1 MESLDHLFSGPPVY
15 LDSVEAVYGPT
26 SRVVFP
32 TVTREVWADMVRCF
46 PGLRSVRYPSRGSYR
61 VLSFRLDQLG
71 DSEDSL
77 HSTLIVRGHYAR
89 GRVRFDRESTREF
102 SIYKDDTLVA
112 RTLVR
117 GDHCAWLYLQDT
129 ILDQCHRCPVVLI
142 KMPSLAKYLTQAQI
156 TEALMEWQDR
166 EKGAAGAQE
175 VRVLNRRDHFFE
187 LAHHGQTR
195 AAVVKKMVGHV
206 KCFFAIN
213 CLLAPLAIATITL
226 ALLEQTTLDGAFPEA
241 VGIAVRE
248 APLHECHHT
257 GCSHAHI
264 PLAPHVPGERER
276 ARGLHP
282 GRCLRLR
289 PPARRSQ
296 A

>member
-156 TEALMEWQDR
+156 TEALSSPCQCFECTVLDERHHPCTFGTTDALEFSAPGM
-166 EKGAAGAQE
+166 
-175 VRVLNRRDHFFE
+175 VRLLQNCQASRRILCEPSFD
-187 LAHHGQTR
+187 
-195 AAVVKKMVGHV
+195 
-206 KCFFAIN
+206 
-213 CLLAPLAIATITL
+213 
-226 ALLEQTTLDGAFPEA
+226 
-241 VGIAVRE
+241 
-248 APLHECHHT
+248 
-257 GCSHAHI
+257 I
-264 PLAPHVPGERER
+264 PLSLNLRFQGTIQS
-276 ARGLHP
+276 LHSSVSVG
-282 GRCLRLR
+282 GRTT
-289 PPARRSQ
+289 Q
-296 A
+296 T

>member
-1 MESLDHLFSGPPVY
+1 MAAKMVATPPKVDLPGAGKRSRAY
-15 LDSVEAVYGPT
+15 VRAAVAEAVKAVTGKKPKNFGDASIAESQVNAVLCYLIRRAPELPEIT
-26 SRVVFP
+26 SLQQ
-32 TVTREVWADMVRCF
+32 RCKETGC
-46 PGLRSVRYPSRGSYR
+46 PIG
-61 VLSFRLDQLG
+61 
-71 DSEDSL
+71 
-77 HSTLIVRGHYAR
+77 RGHPPD
-89 GRVRFDRESTREF
+89 GTFTV
-102 SIYKDDTLVA
+102 
-112 RTLVR
+112 
-117 GDHCAWLYLQDT
+117 
-129 ILDQCHRCPVVLI
+129 
-142 KMPSLAKYLTQAQI
+142 AQI

-166 EKGAAGAQE
+166 EKSAAGAQE

-195 AAVVKKMVGHV
+195 AAVVKKMVGHA

-248 APLHECHHT
+248 APLHECHHS

-282 GRCLRLR
+282 GRCLRLH